1 MQEDM
6 ATLSGLLQNYLQGQ
20 MKIWY
25 ERSLQGKRD
34 YIARITLS
42 DILAHVSPKTHGKSP
57 IAPSIDNAL

>member
-1 MQEDM
+1 
-6 ATLSGLLQNYLQGQ
+6 

-42 DILAHVSPKTHGKSP
+42 DTLDFPWVLGDTRANMSSP